1 MSKYTLCQ
9 LQQVSRNLGPSPKEQ
24 PQRSCHSWGDQKGV
38 NTLHWLPFIP
48 SHNPEGKLG
57 RNPCSFPSPSLQFAG
72 SWMLSDAGTS
82 PAVSPGCR
90 QEGVTPF
97 FFHHSPLFKKVV
109 SSSQINLI
117 GPVLCVLR
125 YLGSSV
131 LFCAAVSREDWNR
144 PTIRH
149 SRISLSTIH
158 GVPAVAAISCL

>member
-1 MSKYTLCQ
+1 MPIHRVKIYPVPTPTG
-9 LQQVSRNLGPSPKEQ
+9 QQKFGAIPKGTA
-24 PQRSCHSWGDQKGV
+24 WGDQKGS
-38 NTLHWLPFIP
+38 TLCTSFILSP
-48 SHNPEGKLG
+48 ALILMGKLR
-57 RNPCSFPSPSLQFAG
+57 RNLCSFPSASLQCAD
-72 SWMLSDAGTS
+72 SWMFSNAGTS
-82 PAVSPGCR
+82 PAVSPGL
-90 QEGVTPF
+90 QAGGGDTSALTS
-97 FFHHSPLFKKVV
+97 SPLFKKVV